1 MTTMPSLRLL
11 ATGLPGEQDHHLAN
25 PVVSVHLETG
35 VRWPVKPTNMPGERR
50 KRPHLRCAF
59 SHETVEPYKE

>member
-1 MTTMPSLRLL
+1 
-11 ATGLPGEQDHHLAN
+11 
-25 PVVSVHLETG
+25 VVSVHLETG